1 MEIVNDF
8 TYYIK
13 NVLSAFLI
21 GFALSS
27 FYEMLKFYYKETP
40 TINIYRK
47 ISRIMLR
54 KRQILSR
61 EEIIKIGKE
70 AIRCKNTK
78 EILTDPI
85 ILEDGNS
92 YDKSSINTE
101 NHKYGNR
108 ALKEFIERLKNKN
121 RKL

>member
-1 MEIVNDF
+1 MEVVIDF

-13 NVLSAFLI
+13 NILNAFCI
-21 GFALSS
+21 GLALSS
-27 FYEMLKFYYKETP
+27 FYEMLKFFNKETP
-40 TINIYRK
+40 TVNIYRK

-61 EEIIKIGKE
+61 DEIIQIGKE
-70 AIRCKNTK
+70 AIRCKKSK
-78 EILTDPI
+78 EIFTDPI

-92 YDKSSINTE
+92 YDKSSINIE
-101 NHKYGNR
+101 NKYENR